1 MATDPVFEFDHVFD
15 QDYLYFYKDI
25 LTPDRNASDA
35 ETIWKLLSLQTG
47 QAVLELGCGHGR
59 IANALAKRGAT
70 MTGVDRGSAFLD
82 NAREDAATLG
92 VDVRY
97 VLADMREISWD
108 QAFDAVFL
116 WFTTF
121 GYFSDGDNE
130 LVLARAVRALKPGGR
145 LLIEQVNRNA
155 LFRDRF
161 PLRFVV
167 RRGNDLM
174 VDIVDYDGLADR
186 SATERIVV
194 RNGEVRS
201 ARFSVRL
208 YSFTELSRC
217 LRALGMQSVE
227 AFGPGGTS
235 YTLYG
240 NRLITVGVR

>member
-1 MATDPVFEFDHVFD
+1 
-15 QDYLYFYKDI
+15 
-25 LTPDRNASDA
+25 
-35 ETIWKLLSLQTG
+35 
-47 QAVLELGCGHGR
+47 
-59 IANALAKRGAT
+59 
-70 MTGVDRGSAFLD
+70 
-82 NAREDAATLG
+82 
-92 VDVRY
+92 
-97 VLADMREISWD
+97 
-108 QAFDAVFL
+108 
-116 WFTTF
+116 
-121 GYFSDGDNE
+121 
-130 LVLARAVRALKPGGR
+130 
-145 LLIEQVNRNA
+145 
-155 LFRDRF
+155 
-161 PLRFVV
+161 
-167 RRGNDLM
+167 M